1 MPGNPT
7 NPDLFGRVAKNHPLC
22 SNALVKPVNL
32 ILATFLLGSSS
43 VSTADVVPTLST
55 KSLVDRADLIV
66 VGKIERVQEN
76 GTGNITFSGVNYA
89 SQDYAADISVDET
102 VKGDPVPRRF
112 VFTFS
117 VPSADE
123 WGNVARGSLLPS
135 TYRVIFLNK
144 TAAGYRFTSPYSP
157 SIPASPKP
165 CGPDW
170 QVQLG
175 EDAYH
180 KVLQRLLNL
189 LCTDSSSE
197 SKQSAL
203 FVLNWNEDSSAAP
216 FLKAALNLTGVRS
229 NPILRMSIV
238 SDLLHWKDSSVL
250 ALAEADLFDQ
260 SVQSP
265 FFPKSNLVLAMS
277 SLDPQISIPMLA
289 RVLKLPQPEER
300 VAAARF
306 LEYTNSQAALDVLLF
321 ALDDP
326 DRQVQFAVMQSLGN
340 LTNQHQWRP
349 NSIDSDSLWEAYIK
363 HWREFEKQ
371 TKAAAQ

>member
-1 MPGNPT
+1 M
-7 NPDLFGRVAKNHPLC
+7 K
-22 SNALVKPVNL
+22 SVNL
-32 ILATFLLGSSS
+32 IVATFLLGASF
-43 VSTADVVPTLST
+43 VSADLVPTLST

-66 VGKIERVQEN
+66 VGKIERVEEN
-76 GTGNITFSGVNYA
+76 EAGNITFSGVNYP
-89 SQDYAADISVDET
+89 SQYYSADVSVDET
-102 VKGDPVPRRF
+102 VKGGPVPRRF

-123 WGNVARGSLLPS
+123 WGNVARGSLLPN

-157 SIPASPKP
+157 AIPASPKP

-170 QVQLG
+170 QVKL
-175 EDAYH
+175 EADAYH
-180 KVLQRLLNL
+180 RVLQRLLNL

-197 SKQSAL
+197 LKQSAL
-203 FVLNWNEDSSAAP
+203 SVLNWNEDSSAAP
-216 FLKAALNLTGVRS
+216 FLKAALNLPGVGS
-229 NPILRMSIV
+229 NPNLRMSIV

-250 ALAEADLFDQ
+250 PLAEADLFDQ

-265 FFPKSNLVLAMS
+265 FFPKSNLVLAVS
-277 SLDPQISIPMLA
+277 SLDPQISIPLLA
-289 RVLKLPQPEER
+289 RVLKLPEPDER

-306 LEYTNSQAALDVLLF
+306 LEYTNSQAALDVLLS

-340 LTNQHQWRP
+340 LTDQHQWRP
-349 NSIDSDSLWEAYIK
+349 NSIDSDSHWDACIR

-371 TKAAAQ
+371 TKTAAH

>member
-1 MPGNPT
+1 
-7 NPDLFGRVAKNHPLC
+7 
-22 SNALVKPVNL
+22 VNL

-43 VSTADVVPTLST
+43 VSADVVPTLSA
-55 KSLVDRADLIV
+55 KSLVDRADLTV

-76 GTGNITFSGVNYA
+76 GTGNITFSGVNYP
-89 SQDYAADISVDET
+89 SQDYEADISVDET
-102 VKGDPVPRRF
+102 VKGDLVPRRF
-112 VFTFS
+112 VLTFS